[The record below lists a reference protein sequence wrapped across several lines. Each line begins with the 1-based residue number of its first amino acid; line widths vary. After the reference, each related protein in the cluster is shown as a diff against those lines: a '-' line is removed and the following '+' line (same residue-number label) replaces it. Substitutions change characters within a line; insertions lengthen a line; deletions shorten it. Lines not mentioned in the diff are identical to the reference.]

1 MIEYG
6 LEFVI
11 YVFIIQFFISI
22 KYFTYWL
29 LIKKI
34 LRLKENIKLL
44 IK

>member
-1 MIEYG
+1 MIEFG

-22 KYFTYWL
+22 KHFTYWVL

-34 LRLKENIKLL
+34 
-44 IK
+44 